1 MLPKPVQSPPPIYI
15 ASNPAPQPLATRAL
29 RRVARIADGWM
40 ITRKSPEHLTGN
52 LPAIKQYLVEEG
64 RDPGTFPVSAYH
76 NLNLN
81 PDREAAYEESYRFL
95 GEYYGPVF
103 SREATHHWT
112 ATGTPE
118 QAAADIERLYA
129 DGATEVTLRITS
141 WDWRR
146 QLDLPVKEVVPRP
159 ADAA

>member
-1 MLPKPVQSPPPIYI
+1 VPE
-15 ASNPAPQPLATRAL
+15 PLATRAL
-29 RRVARIADGWM
+29 RRVATLADGWM
-40 ITRKSPEHLTGN
+40 TTRKSPEHLTVN
-52 LPAIKQYLVEEG
+52 LPAIKEFLVEEG
-64 RDPGTFPVSAYH
+64 RDPDTFPVSAYH
-76 NLNLN
+76 NLNLA

-103 SREATHHWT
+103 SREATRHWT

-118 QAAADIERLYA
+118 QVAADIEQLYA

-146 QLDLPVKEVVPRP
+146 QLDLLVKEVIPRLRGH
-159 ADAA
+159 